1 MIVNYDKE
9 NGWSSFI
16 NDAFKVSPSQEALD
30 FLDLLNSDKSKSYID
45 WNVDELV
52 SYAKGLDVADESLI
66 SFLKDTS
73 YTEKSLSNYQNYL
86 SQTTSITSKFTSFTS
101 KAGSAIKSFGK
112 SLGANLLNMGA
123 GMLAGVAINGIISGV
138 DYLIHYQDRLI
149 EKGEEAKNSI
159 SETFSEFTTVK
170 SSLDSLGTSFAD
182 NADDITSTSGAIDVI
197 AQKYS
202 ELSQGVNTLNNANK
216 SLSTDEYQSYLDIS
230 NELASQ
236 FPSLVSGYDAQGN
249 AILNLGTN
257 ASDAAQKLNELYNA
271 QMLSANVDMGNQLQ
285 DNYKGTMAQIQEYN
299 DEISNWKRELSSL
312 ETYDYD
318 INDLMSVGGGIEI
331 DTSSL
336 SRDMRQKLDD
346 VLVDNGVNRIVL
358 DNGNLQI
365 NTADISEEAA
375 KQIQAVF
382 TDLESATSVQRAELK
397 KNISTNELLVKD
409 QLSSMAESISQYL
422 QTSSAFTDLNQNLQK
437 AFLSNLTSID
447 TNMISSEYDGD
458 ITRFIYSE
466 FLQPMSELEPEMQD
480 KLASLLSVD
489 PSSMNLEQY
498 QQDIFN
504 ALVEAFPDDADAA
517 GSFKKALGF
526 DQVIADTE
534 EKLDVLRDQF
544 GDVVDDLSL
553 DEIEQSYDLVVND
566 KFSGT
571 FDELTSEIEN
581 AKALAATS
589 IDLNVNT
596 QMDAIKEALETDNA
610 GVDYESAITYL
621 EKAKDLFDKGLIG
634 TDDFKSIASYI
645 SPTGAD
651 DPVNFAENYSK
662 ALRYLTEDGQGVQ
675 NFLYDLQ
682 DKGYVS
688 LETMSDGTQQWTYDI
703 QDLQQAATD
712 MGIGFEFMM
721 DMFGRLEDYGFS
733 NNFVGS
739 VEDGTQRIAELSQE
753 LVDAQAEL
761 ARLEATGADQ
771 TAIDQQ
777 REKIAGLQSD
787 ILATQDA
794 TNQLIASSA
803 DAYAQQV
810 EAAKATIESL
820 GEERERIL
828 SENTYGDDTQAIA
841 DLMEQ
846 QMRELANSNGL
857 ELDSELNVKIKADDE
872 ASPIIDDINK
882 KELLEKHTEL
892 YAEDEAS
899 GVINLWN
906 SLSADSKFTSLSAED
921 QASYVIDFWN
931 SLTPE
936 QKQAYL
942 DGEITMTDS
951 ATGTIQTVDGEIQ
964 SLNTTPEV
972 TISATDNANSVINS
986 VRNNLASID
995 GSTAT
1000 TYIKTIKTVQT
1011 SNASSQGGLFG
1022 EAAGTMLAPARAS
1035 GTAFNMLNLIPAHA
1049 AGKVALSRD
1058 EKAVVNEEDTE
1069 SIIRD
1074 GVWSLIPGGMHIES
1088 LKKGDIILNARQTK
1102 SLLQFGRAPGHARAY
1117 AQGSLLSAYAGGS
1130 GGGSFFVGGSGSSS
1144 GMSGAPASSSSSNAS
1159 TKATQA
1165 NTKAVEDNTK
1175 KTENLK
1181 DWIESLTSTISD
1193 NVSSLKDAIED
1204 FEMHANQNQAIDKY
1218 TSGAQ
1223 SYVNTLRRSAND
1235 YMSRANWLGLDP
1247 KYVKKITSG
1256 ELNIEDIQDED
1267 LLDKIEKYQDYYEKA
1282 KELNAEITE
1291 INRNIREAQLNK
1303 LDNIQDDYEH
1313 LVDLSDSV
1321 SSYYE
1326 SVSDLS
1332 EQLNLVGDANALLS
1346 SMSAQVAIREAL
1358 LNEEKELTDQ
1368 LNQLV
1373 KDGYVGMYT
1382 DTWNEWQEEINGVKQ
1397 SIIDTDKAIAELKE
1411 NIIDIRFDGFENS
1424 LDDLEHS
1431 ADMAAGIRDL
1441 LSSEGV
1447 YADDLSITGEGYA
1460 QLALMGTELVNAK
1473 QQVVNYSVAIDAL
1486 NEMYKNGDLTQ
1497 AQYNERLKEY
1507 QKGQLDAVK
1516 ATQDARD
1523 AILDLVKDGIEK
1535 ATEAME
1541 EYIDKRKEALD
1552 KEKEYYDFQKQM
1564 SNQSTE
1570 INKIRSQIAVLEGD
1584 DSLEAT
1590 AKRRKL
1596 NSQLSELLSEY
1607 EDQQKE
1613 HEYDVINSA
1622 YDETLDKFKENE
1634 EEVLHELETS
1644 LTAQNEAIANA
1655 LAAVKDNYSEV
1666 YGVLGQLADQ
1676 YQFKLT
1682 DSLTSPWESA
1692 EDALKQYLD
1701 AVGKLNPDID
1711 IDTHPIKPSAPDS
1724 SQTTPTTGEA
1734 DKQVTDKS
1742 QTGTW
1747 IKQGNQWWYKHD
1759 DGSYTQNGWEKIDG
1773 KWYRFDDQGWMQ
1785 SGWQWDD
1792 SYKKWYYLGGQNDGS
1807 MKTGWI
1813 WGDNYKKWYYLD
1825 GSGAMVTSQWIDGK
1839 YYVDHTGAMATNGY
1853 VKDENKEL
1861 YYWVN
1866 GNGVWEPQWNATKPD
1881 LKKYKLYYS
1890 GGTRRAKDDLA
1901 FVDDIDGKLNMGSE
1915 VMITRK
1921 GLLGN
1926 FGGSTIFNEKQKDF
1940 LYNLSKNG
1948 ALYEHLFDS
1957 ITPNAPILPNVDNAG
1972 GGSGDITMNVDF
1984 TVQGDMTKEVFPGM
1998 KKVLKE
2004 SFDYT
2009 VKQLRATSR
2018 KL

>member
-1 MIVNYDKE
+1 MKNSVQWAGTIGDVAEGASDSAEALAGLSKAADGLDDATSSVTGFSLAFKGLGASLLSIAPVLGAIAGIAAVGGLLYLQATEFSRAVEKANESQAAYSSTASEVQSLNSEIQTTSERIAEIEASGPLTITQKSELEQLKLQNAELQRQYELKQKVADEQADTAVEDAMKALEKQRAYDITQKTDKQQMAESDSFWDRMMAASIASTESQGISSTGSYVETDIVTATRNEVDALNKLKDTRDELMSQRKSASKEEKDSIDDQIDELDKE
-9 NGWSSFI
+9 IDRYDTEVQNNLESLESLRKNFIDESTNTVKSNLNDNELDMYNQITDIIDAYTNTDKLQKQAEALEEIWKDDSFAQAQQDLVDAFRSGQDVSIEEITKEYPDLVAACDEAGISVETLREELMALAQSETGLTAIEEDFEQFKVQAVSAINSIDAINAALVNSFSGKGLSIEIDSETGELSGDLLNIASAYQNLEGYDAAALFEKTANGVHLNREALRALQAQQEAIQKEDFTNKQLALLQRY
-16 NDAFKVSPSQEALD
+16 NDAVAELDNLTAGTDEYNAQQLVVDELSSQLELVNQLSAAYDGATSAYQKWVDAQSNGEDGDMYRTVNDTMIERGKELYEAGRYNTEEFRAIAQFYSNQDLSTASMEQVVRAYEASAGAINRYFTGDKQGIDNLIYDIQQKVPEAIQEVEDESGEVKLKFNLDDESVSDALGISQEALQTILRGASEYTDSIVLGNTSNIEELEAKLSEMSQKAEDAKAKLGELQSSGELSTTID
-30 FLDLLNSDKSKSYID
+30 F
-45 WNVDELV
+45 
-52 SYAKGLDVADESLI
+52 DV
-66 SFLKDTS
+66 DTS
-73 YTEKSLSNYQNYL
+73 KLDEAGLEDRINELTDFKEEVEVKFGADSSEVEYVDQLLEEAELRKEILAQQSNVALS
-86 SQTTSITSKFTSFTS
+86 
-101 KAGSAIKSFGK
+101 
-112 SLGANLLNMGA
+112 
-123 GMLAGVAINGIISGV
+123 V
-138 DYLIHYQDRLI
+138 DIA
-149 EKGEEAKNSI
+149 GEE
-159 SETFSEFTTVK
+159 
-170 SSLDSLGTSFAD
+170 
-182 NADDITSTSGAIDVI
+182 DI
-197 AQKYS
+197 
-202 ELSQGVNTLNNANK
+202 NTL
-216 SLSTDEYQSYLDIS
+216 
-230 NELASQ
+230 
-236 FPSLVSGYDAQGN
+236 
-249 AILNLGTN
+249 
-257 ASDAAQKLNELYNA
+257 
-271 QMLSANVDMGNQLQ
+271 
-285 DNYKGTMAQIQEYN
+285 
-299 DEISNWKRELSSL
+299 
-312 ETYDYD
+312 
-318 INDLMSVGGGIEI
+318 
-331 DTSSL
+331 
-336 SRDMRQKLDD
+336 
-346 VLVDNGVNRIVL
+346 
-358 DNGNLQI
+358 
-365 NTADISEEAA
+365 SE
-375 KQIQAVF
+375 
-382 TDLESATSVQRAELK
+382 
-397 KNISTNELLVKD
+397 
-409 QLSSMAESISQYL
+409 
-422 QTSSAFTDLNQNLQK
+422 
-437 AFLSNLTSID
+437 
-447 TNMISSEYDGD
+447 
-458 ITRFIYSE
+458 
-466 FLQPMSELEPEMQD
+466 
-480 KLASLLSVD
+480 KLASLPKDETSNVSINISDASQLDSVVNQIEQIPENTPVSFSFTVQNEEEAD
-489 PSSMNLEQY
+489 SLKAKIDELESSSGRSITYTIDAVDNTGNTLDTADETKTVTVNEVQGTTVDVSDETKTVTVNYTKGTQESPDNKNAKVNYNKGSQENPDKKNAVVDYNRGSQESPTSPKSAVVNYVLGTVEKPPAVTVKVNYDTSGAPSGSGPANGTAHFYGTAFAQGTTSGDWSLKRNES
-498 QQDIFN
+498 N
-504 ALVEAFPDDADAA
+504 ALINEL
-517 GSFKKALGF
+517 GSEIVVRNGKWFILNNGYPTFAN
-526 DQVIADTE
+526 
-534 EKLDVLRDQF
+534 LRK
-544 GDVVDDLSL
+544 GDVVFNHKQTD
-553 DEIEQSYDLVVND
+553 
-566 KFSGT
+566 
-571 FDELTSEIEN
+571 
-581 AKALAATS
+581 AL
-589 IDLNVNT
+589 LKN
-596 QMDAIKEALETDNA
+596 
-610 GVDYESAITYL
+610 
-621 EKAKDLFDKGLIG
+621 
-634 TDDFKSIASYI
+634 
-645 SPTGAD
+645 
-651 DPVNFAENYSK
+651 
-662 ALRYLTEDGQGVQ
+662 
-675 NFLYDLQ
+675 
-682 DKGYVS
+682 GYV
-688 LETMSDGTQQWTYDI
+688 T
-703 QDLQQAATD
+703 
-712 MGIGFEFMM
+712 
-721 DMFGRLEDYGFS
+721 
-733 NNFVGS
+733 GS
-739 VEDGTQRIAELSQE
+739 H
-753 LVDAQAEL
+753 
-761 ARLEATGADQ
+761 ARLAYENSFAKGSAFSSGSWVFGNTGN
-771 TAIDQQ
+771 
-777 REKIAGLQSD
+777 G
-787 ILATQDA
+787 
-794 TNQLIASSA
+794 N
-803 DAYAQQV
+803 
-810 EAAKATIESL
+810 L
-820 GEERERIL
+820 G
-828 SENTYGDDTQAIA
+828 G
-841 DLMEQ
+841 
-846 QMRELANSNGL
+846 
-857 ELDSELNVKIKADDE
+857 
-872 ASPIIDDINK
+872 
-882 KELLEKHTEL
+882 
-892 YAEDEAS
+892 
-899 GVINLWN
+899 
-906 SLSADSKFTSLSAED
+906 
-921 QASYVIDFWN
+921 
-931 SLTPE
+931 
-936 QKQAYL
+936 
-942 DGEITMTDS
+942 
-951 ATGTIQTVDGEIQ
+951 TGT
-964 SLNTTPEV
+964 
-972 TISATDNANSVINS
+972 
-986 VRNNLASID
+986 
-995 GSTAT
+995 
-1000 TYIKTIKTVQT
+1000 TYT
-1011 SNASSQGGLFG
+1011 
-1022 EAAGTMLAPARAS
+1022 
-1035 GTAFNMLNLIPAHA
+1035 
-1049 AGKVALSRD
+1049 
-1058 EKAVVNEEDTE
+1058 
-1069 SIIRD
+1069 
-1074 GVWSLIPGGMHIES
+1074 
-1088 LKKGDIILNARQTK
+1088 
-1102 SLLQFGRAPGHARAY
+1102 
-1117 AQGSLLSAYAGGS
+1117 
-1130 GGGSFFVGGSGSSS
+1130 GSSTYN
-1144 GMSGAPASSSSSNAS
+1144 SSSNAS
-1159 TKATQA
+1159 TKATQT

-1193 NVSSLKDAIED
+1193 NVDSLKDAIED
-1204 FEMHANQNQAIDKY
+1204 FEMHANQNQAIDEY
-1218 TSGAQ
+1218 TRGAQ

-1256 ELNIEDIQDED
+1256 ELNIEDIQDDD

-1373 KDGYVGMYT
+1373 KDGYIGMYT

-1411 NIIDIRFDGFENS
+1411 NIIDIRFAGFENG

-1460 QLALMGTELVNAK
+1460 QLALMGTELVSAK
-1473 QQVVNYSVAIDAL
+1473 QQVVNYSAAIDAL

-1607 EDQQKE
+1607 EYQQKE

-1676 YQFKLT
+1676 YQFELT

-1711 IDTHPIKPSAPDS
+1711 IDTNPIKPSAPDS
-1724 SQTTPTTGEA
+1724 SQTTPTTSEA

-1792 SYKKWYYLGGQNDGS
+1792 NYKKWYYLGGQNDGS

-1813 WGDNYKKWYYLD
+1813 WDDNYKKWYYLD

-1957 ITPNAPILPNVDNAG
+1957 ITPNAPIPPNVDNAG

>member
-1 MIVNYDKE
+1 MKNSVQWAGTIGDVAEGASDSAEALAGLSKAADGLDDATSSVTGFSLAFKGLGASLLSIAPVLGAIAGIAAVGGLLYLQATEFSRAVEKANESQAAYSSTASEVQSLNSEIQTTSDRIAEIEASGPLTITQKSELEQLKLQNAELQRQYELKQKVADEQADTAVEDAMEALKKQRTYDITQKTDKQQLAESDSFWDRMMAASIASTESQGISSTGAYVETDIVTATQNEVDALNKLKDTRDELMSQRKSASKEEKDSIDDQIDELDKE
-9 NGWSSFI
+9 IDRYDTEVQNNLESLESLRKNFIDESTNTVKSNLNDDELDMYNQITDIIDAYTNTDKLQKQAEALEEIWKDDSFAQAQQDLVDAFRSGQDVSIEEITKEYPDLVAACDEAGISVETLREELMALAQSETGLTAIEEDFEQFKVQAVSAINSIDAINAALVNSFSGKGLSIEIDSETGELSGDLLNIASAYQNLEGYDAAALFEKTANGVHLNREALRALQAQQEAIQKEDFTNKQLALLQRY
-16 NDAFKVSPSQEALD
+16 NDAVAELDSLTAGTDEYNAQQLVVDELSSQLELVNQLSAAYDGATSAYQKWVDAQSNGEDGDMYRTVNDTMIERGKELYEAGRYNTEEFRAIAQFYSNQDLSTASMEQVVRAYESSAGAINRYFTGDKQGIDNLIYDIQQKVPEAIQEVEDENGEVKLKFNLDDESVSDALGISQEALQTILRGASEYTDSIVLGNTSNIEELEAKLSEMSQKAEDAKAKLGELQSSGELSTTID
-30 FLDLLNSDKSKSYID
+30 FDVDTSKLDEAGLEDRINELTDLKEEVKVKFGADSSEVEYVDQLLEEAELRKEILAQQSNVALSVDITGEDDINTLSEKLSSLPKDETSNVSINISDTSQLDSVVNQIEQVPEDTPVSFSFTVQNEEEADSLKAKI
-45 WNVDELV
+45 DELESSSGRSITYTIDAV
-52 SYAKGLDVADESLI
+52 DNTGNTLDTADETKTITVNEVQGTTVDVSDET
-66 SFLKDTS
+66 KTVTVN
-73 YTEKSLSNYQNYL
+73 YTKGTQESPDNKNAKVNYNKG
-86 SQTTSITSKFTSFTS
+86 SQENPDKK
-101 KAGSAIKSFGK
+101 KA
-112 SLGANLLNMGA
+112 
-123 GMLAGVAINGIISGV
+123 VV
-138 DYLIHYQDRLI
+138 DYNRGSQESPASPKSAVVNYVLGTV
-149 EKGEEAKNSI
+149 EKPPAV
-159 SETFSEFTTVK
+159 TVK
-170 SSLDSLGTSFAD
+170 VNYD
-182 NADDITSTSGAIDVI
+182 TSGAPSGSGPANGTAHFYGTAF
-197 AQKYS
+197 AQGTTSGDWSLKRNESNALINELGS
-202 ELSQGVNTLNNANK
+202 EIVVRNGKWFILNNGYPTFANLRK
-216 SLSTDEYQSYLDIS
+216 GDVVFNHVQSESLLKNGYVTGSHAR
-230 NELASQ
+230 LAYENS
-236 FPSLVSGYDAQGN
+236 FAKGSAFSSGSWVFGN
-249 AILNLGTN
+249 TG
-257 ASDAAQKLNELYNA
+257 
-271 QMLSANVDMGNQLQ
+271 
-285 DNYKGTMAQIQEYN
+285 
-299 DEISNWKRELSSL
+299 
-312 ETYDYD
+312 
-318 INDLMSVGGGIEI
+318 
-331 DTSSL
+331 
-336 SRDMRQKLDD
+336 
-346 VLVDNGVNRIVL
+346 
-358 DNGNLQI
+358 NGNL
-365 NTADISEEAA
+365 
-375 KQIQAVF
+375 
-382 TDLESATSVQRAELK
+382 
-397 KNISTNELLVKD
+397 
-409 QLSSMAESISQYL
+409 
-422 QTSSAFTDLNQNLQK
+422 
-437 AFLSNLTSID
+437 
-447 TNMISSEYDGD
+447 G
-458 ITRFIYSE
+458 
-466 FLQPMSELEPEMQD
+466 
-480 KLASLLSVD
+480 
-489 PSSMNLEQY
+489 
-498 QQDIFN
+498 
-504 ALVEAFPDDADAA
+504 
-517 GSFKKALGF
+517 G
-526 DQVIADTE
+526 
-534 EKLDVLRDQF
+534 
-544 GDVVDDLSL
+544 
-553 DEIEQSYDLVVND
+553 
-566 KFSGT
+566 
-571 FDELTSEIEN
+571 
-581 AKALAATS
+581 
-589 IDLNVNT
+589 
-596 QMDAIKEALETDNA
+596 
-610 GVDYESAITYL
+610 
-621 EKAKDLFDKGLIG
+621 
-634 TDDFKSIASYI
+634 
-645 SPTGAD
+645 
-651 DPVNFAENYSK
+651 
-662 ALRYLTEDGQGVQ
+662 
-675 NFLYDLQ
+675 
-682 DKGYVS
+682 
-688 LETMSDGTQQWTYDI
+688 
-703 QDLQQAATD
+703 
-712 MGIGFEFMM
+712 
-721 DMFGRLEDYGFS
+721 
-733 NNFVGS
+733 
-739 VEDGTQRIAELSQE
+739 
-753 LVDAQAEL
+753 
-761 ARLEATGADQ
+761 
-771 TAIDQQ
+771 
-777 REKIAGLQSD
+777 
-787 ILATQDA
+787 
-794 TNQLIASSA
+794 
-803 DAYAQQV
+803 
-810 EAAKATIESL
+810 
-820 GEERERIL
+820 
-828 SENTYGDDTQAIA
+828 
-841 DLMEQ
+841 
-846 QMRELANSNGL
+846 
-857 ELDSELNVKIKADDE
+857 
-872 ASPIIDDINK
+872 
-882 KELLEKHTEL
+882 
-892 YAEDEAS
+892 
-899 GVINLWN
+899 
-906 SLSADSKFTSLSAED
+906 
-921 QASYVIDFWN
+921 
-931 SLTPE
+931 
-936 QKQAYL
+936 
-942 DGEITMTDS
+942 
-951 ATGTIQTVDGEIQ
+951 TGT
-964 SLNTTPEV
+964 
-972 TISATDNANSVINS
+972 
-986 VRNNLASID
+986 
-995 GSTAT
+995 
-1000 TYIKTIKTVQT
+1000 TYT
-1011 SNASSQGGLFG
+1011 
-1022 EAAGTMLAPARAS
+1022 
-1035 GTAFNMLNLIPAHA
+1035 
-1049 AGKVALSRD
+1049 
-1058 EKAVVNEEDTE
+1058 
-1069 SIIRD
+1069 
-1074 GVWSLIPGGMHIES
+1074 
-1088 LKKGDIILNARQTK
+1088 
-1102 SLLQFGRAPGHARAY
+1102 
-1117 AQGSLLSAYAGGS
+1117 
-1130 GGGSFFVGGSGSSS
+1130 GSSTYN
-1144 GMSGAPASSSSSNAS
+1144 SSSSNAS

-1346 SMSAQVAIREAL
+1346 GMSAQVAIREAL

-1373 KDGYVGMYT
+1373 KDGYIGMYT

-1411 NIIDIRFDGFENS
+1411 NIIDIRFDGFENG

-1460 QLALMGTELVNAK
+1460 QLALMGTELVSAK
-1473 QQVVNYSVAIDAL
+1473 QQVVNYSAAIDAL

-1676 YQFKLT
+1676 YQFELT

-1701 AVGKLNPDID
+1701 AFGKLNPDID
-1711 IDTHPIKPSAPDS
+1711 IDTNPIKPSAPDS
-1724 SQTTPTTGEA
+1724 SQTTPTTSEA

-1759 DGSYTQNGWEKIDG
+1759 DGSYTQNGWEKIDD

-1813 WGDNYKKWYYLD
+1813 WDDNYKKWYYLD

>member
-1 MIVNYDKE
+1 MALAQSETGLTAIEEDFEQFKVQAVSAINSIDAINAALVNSFSGKGLSIEIDSETGELSGDLLNIASAYQNLEGYDAAALFEKTANGVHLNREALRALQAQQEAIQKEDFTNKQLALLQRYNDAVAELDSLTAGTDEYNAQQLVVDELSSQLELVNQLSAAYDGATSAYQKWVDAQSNGEDGDMYRTVNDTMIERGKELYEAGRYNTEEFRAIAQFYSNQDLSTASMEQVVRAYESSAGAINRYFTGDKQGIDNLIYDIQQKVPEAIQEVEDE
-9 NGWSSFI
+9 NGEVKLKFNLDDESVS
-16 NDAFKVSPSQEALD
+16 DALGISQEALQTILRGASEYTDSIVLGNTSNIEELEAKLSEMSQKAEDAKAKLGELQSSGELSTTID
-30 FLDLLNSDKSKSYID
+30 FDVDTSKLDEAGLEDRINELTDLKEEVKVKFGADSSEVEYVDQLLEEAELRKEILAQQSNVALSVDITGEDDINTLSEKLSSLPKDETSNVSINISDTSQLDSVVNQIEQVPEDTPVSFSFTVQNEEEADSLKAKI
-45 WNVDELV
+45 DELESSSGRSITYTIDAV
-52 SYAKGLDVADESLI
+52 DNTGNTLDTADETKTITVNEVQGTTVDVSDET
-66 SFLKDTS
+66 KTVTVN
-73 YTEKSLSNYQNYL
+73 YTKGTQESPDNKNAKVNYNKG
-86 SQTTSITSKFTSFTS
+86 SQENPDKK
-101 KAGSAIKSFGK
+101 KA
-112 SLGANLLNMGA
+112 
-123 GMLAGVAINGIISGV
+123 VV
-138 DYLIHYQDRLI
+138 DYNRGSQESPASPKSAVVNYVLGTV
-149 EKGEEAKNSI
+149 EKPPAV
-159 SETFSEFTTVK
+159 TVK
-170 SSLDSLGTSFAD
+170 VNYD
-182 NADDITSTSGAIDVI
+182 TSGAPSGSGPANGTAHFYGTAF
-197 AQKYS
+197 AQGTTSGDWSLKRNESNALINELGS
-202 ELSQGVNTLNNANK
+202 EIVVRNGKWFILNNGYPTFANLRK
-216 SLSTDEYQSYLDIS
+216 GDVVFNHVQSESLLKNGYVTGSHAR
-230 NELASQ
+230 LAYENS
-236 FPSLVSGYDAQGN
+236 FAKGSAFSSGSWVFGN
-249 AILNLGTN
+249 TG
-257 ASDAAQKLNELYNA
+257 
-271 QMLSANVDMGNQLQ
+271 
-285 DNYKGTMAQIQEYN
+285 
-299 DEISNWKRELSSL
+299 
-312 ETYDYD
+312 
-318 INDLMSVGGGIEI
+318 
-331 DTSSL
+331 
-336 SRDMRQKLDD
+336 
-346 VLVDNGVNRIVL
+346 
-358 DNGNLQI
+358 NGNL
-365 NTADISEEAA
+365 
-375 KQIQAVF
+375 
-382 TDLESATSVQRAELK
+382 
-397 KNISTNELLVKD
+397 
-409 QLSSMAESISQYL
+409 
-422 QTSSAFTDLNQNLQK
+422 
-437 AFLSNLTSID
+437 
-447 TNMISSEYDGD
+447 G
-458 ITRFIYSE
+458 
-466 FLQPMSELEPEMQD
+466 
-480 KLASLLSVD
+480 
-489 PSSMNLEQY
+489 
-498 QQDIFN
+498 
-504 ALVEAFPDDADAA
+504 
-517 GSFKKALGF
+517 G
-526 DQVIADTE
+526 
-534 EKLDVLRDQF
+534 
-544 GDVVDDLSL
+544 
-553 DEIEQSYDLVVND
+553 
-566 KFSGT
+566 
-571 FDELTSEIEN
+571 
-581 AKALAATS
+581 
-589 IDLNVNT
+589 
-596 QMDAIKEALETDNA
+596 
-610 GVDYESAITYL
+610 
-621 EKAKDLFDKGLIG
+621 
-634 TDDFKSIASYI
+634 
-645 SPTGAD
+645 
-651 DPVNFAENYSK
+651 
-662 ALRYLTEDGQGVQ
+662 
-675 NFLYDLQ
+675 
-682 DKGYVS
+682 
-688 LETMSDGTQQWTYDI
+688 
-703 QDLQQAATD
+703 
-712 MGIGFEFMM
+712 
-721 DMFGRLEDYGFS
+721 
-733 NNFVGS
+733 
-739 VEDGTQRIAELSQE
+739 
-753 LVDAQAEL
+753 
-761 ARLEATGADQ
+761 
-771 TAIDQQ
+771 
-777 REKIAGLQSD
+777 
-787 ILATQDA
+787 
-794 TNQLIASSA
+794 
-803 DAYAQQV
+803 
-810 EAAKATIESL
+810 
-820 GEERERIL
+820 
-828 SENTYGDDTQAIA
+828 
-841 DLMEQ
+841 
-846 QMRELANSNGL
+846 
-857 ELDSELNVKIKADDE
+857 
-872 ASPIIDDINK
+872 
-882 KELLEKHTEL
+882 
-892 YAEDEAS
+892 
-899 GVINLWN
+899 
-906 SLSADSKFTSLSAED
+906 
-921 QASYVIDFWN
+921 
-931 SLTPE
+931 
-936 QKQAYL
+936 
-942 DGEITMTDS
+942 
-951 ATGTIQTVDGEIQ
+951 TGT
-964 SLNTTPEV
+964 
-972 TISATDNANSVINS
+972 
-986 VRNNLASID
+986 
-995 GSTAT
+995 
-1000 TYIKTIKTVQT
+1000 TYT
-1011 SNASSQGGLFG
+1011 
-1022 EAAGTMLAPARAS
+1022 
-1035 GTAFNMLNLIPAHA
+1035 
-1049 AGKVALSRD
+1049 
-1058 EKAVVNEEDTE
+1058 
-1069 SIIRD
+1069 
-1074 GVWSLIPGGMHIES
+1074 
-1088 LKKGDIILNARQTK
+1088 
-1102 SLLQFGRAPGHARAY
+1102 
-1117 AQGSLLSAYAGGS
+1117 
-1130 GGGSFFVGGSGSSS
+1130 GSSTYN
-1144 GMSGAPASSSSSNAS
+1144 SSSSNAS

-1346 SMSAQVAIREAL
+1346 GMSAQVAIREAL

-1373 KDGYVGMYT
+1373 KDGYIGMYT

-1411 NIIDIRFDGFENS
+1411 NIIDIRFDGFENG

-1460 QLALMGTELVNAK
+1460 QLALMGTELVSAK
-1473 QQVVNYSVAIDAL
+1473 QQVVNYSAAIDAL

-1676 YQFKLT
+1676 YQFELT

-1701 AVGKLNPDID
+1701 AFGKLNPDID
-1711 IDTHPIKPSAPDS
+1711 IDTNPIKPSAPDS
-1724 SQTTPTTGEA
+1724 SQTTPTTSEA

-1759 DGSYTQNGWEKIDG
+1759 DGSYTQNGWEKIDD

-1813 WGDNYKKWYYLD
+1813 WDDNYKKWYYLD

>member
-1 MIVNYDKE
+1 
-9 NGWSSFI
+9 
-16 NDAFKVSPSQEALD
+16 
-30 FLDLLNSDKSKSYID
+30 
-45 WNVDELV
+45 
-52 SYAKGLDVADESLI
+52 
-66 SFLKDTS
+66 
-73 YTEKSLSNYQNYL
+73 
-86 SQTTSITSKFTSFTS
+86 
-101 KAGSAIKSFGK
+101 
-112 SLGANLLNMGA
+112 
-123 GMLAGVAINGIISGV
+123 
-138 DYLIHYQDRLI
+138 
-149 EKGEEAKNSI
+149 
-159 SETFSEFTTVK
+159 
-170 SSLDSLGTSFAD
+170 
-182 NADDITSTSGAIDVI
+182 
-197 AQKYS
+197 
-202 ELSQGVNTLNNANK
+202 
-216 SLSTDEYQSYLDIS
+216 
-230 NELASQ
+230 
-236 FPSLVSGYDAQGN
+236 
-249 AILNLGTN
+249 
-257 ASDAAQKLNELYNA
+257 
-271 QMLSANVDMGNQLQ
+271 
-285 DNYKGTMAQIQEYN
+285 
-299 DEISNWKRELSSL
+299 
-312 ETYDYD
+312 
-318 INDLMSVGGGIEI
+318 
-331 DTSSL
+331 
-336 SRDMRQKLDD
+336 
-346 VLVDNGVNRIVL
+346 
-358 DNGNLQI
+358 
-365 NTADISEEAA
+365 
-375 KQIQAVF
+375 
-382 TDLESATSVQRAELK
+382 
-397 KNISTNELLVKD
+397 
-409 QLSSMAESISQYL
+409 
-422 QTSSAFTDLNQNLQK
+422 
-437 AFLSNLTSID
+437 
-447 TNMISSEYDGD
+447 
-458 ITRFIYSE
+458 
-466 FLQPMSELEPEMQD
+466 
-480 KLASLLSVD
+480 
-489 PSSMNLEQY
+489 
-498 QQDIFN
+498 
-504 ALVEAFPDDADAA
+504 
-517 GSFKKALGF
+517 
-526 DQVIADTE
+526 
-534 EKLDVLRDQF
+534 
-544 GDVVDDLSL
+544 
-553 DEIEQSYDLVVND
+553 
-566 KFSGT
+566 
-571 FDELTSEIEN
+571 
-581 AKALAATS
+581 
-589 IDLNVNT
+589 
-596 QMDAIKEALETDNA
+596 
-610 GVDYESAITYL
+610 
-621 EKAKDLFDKGLIG
+621 
-634 TDDFKSIASYI
+634 
-645 SPTGAD
+645 
-651 DPVNFAENYSK
+651 
-662 ALRYLTEDGQGVQ
+662 
-675 NFLYDLQ
+675 
-682 DKGYVS
+682 
-688 LETMSDGTQQWTYDI
+688 
-703 QDLQQAATD
+703 
-712 MGIGFEFMM
+712 
-721 DMFGRLEDYGFS
+721 
-733 NNFVGS
+733 
-739 VEDGTQRIAELSQE
+739 
-753 LVDAQAEL
+753 
-761 ARLEATGADQ
+761 
-771 TAIDQQ
+771 
-777 REKIAGLQSD
+777 
-787 ILATQDA
+787 
-794 TNQLIASSA
+794 
-803 DAYAQQV
+803 
-810 EAAKATIESL
+810 
-820 GEERERIL
+820 
-828 SENTYGDDTQAIA
+828 
-841 DLMEQ
+841 
-846 QMRELANSNGL
+846 
-857 ELDSELNVKIKADDE
+857 
-872 ASPIIDDINK
+872 
-882 KELLEKHTEL
+882 
-892 YAEDEAS
+892 
-899 GVINLWN
+899 
-906 SLSADSKFTSLSAED
+906 
-921 QASYVIDFWN
+921 
-931 SLTPE
+931 
-936 QKQAYL
+936 
-942 DGEITMTDS
+942 
-951 ATGTIQTVDGEIQ
+951 
-964 SLNTTPEV
+964 
-972 TISATDNANSVINS
+972 
-986 VRNNLASID
+986 
-995 GSTAT
+995 
-1000 TYIKTIKTVQT
+1000 
-1011 SNASSQGGLFG
+1011 
-1022 EAAGTMLAPARAS
+1022 
-1035 GTAFNMLNLIPAHA
+1035 
-1049 AGKVALSRD
+1049 
-1058 EKAVVNEEDTE
+1058 
-1069 SIIRD
+1069 
-1074 GVWSLIPGGMHIES
+1074 
-1088 LKKGDIILNARQTK
+1088 
-1102 SLLQFGRAPGHARAY
+1102 
-1117 AQGSLLSAYAGGS
+1117 
-1130 GGGSFFVGGSGSSS
+1130 
-1144 GMSGAPASSSSSNAS
+1144 
-1159 TKATQA
+1159 
-1165 NTKAVEDNTK
+1165 
-1175 KTENLK
+1175 
-1181 DWIESLTSTISD
+1181 
-1193 NVSSLKDAIED
+1193 
-1204 FEMHANQNQAIDKY
+1204 MHANQNQAIDEY
-1218 TSGAQ
+1218 TRGAQ

-1326 SVSDLS
+1326 SISDLS

-1397 SIIDTDKAIAELKE
+1397 SIVDTDKAIAELKE
-1411 NIIDIRFDGFENS
+1411 NIIDIRFAGFENS

-1473 QQVVNYSVAIDAL
+1473 QQVVNYSAAIDAL

-1676 YQFKLT
+1676 YQFELT

-1711 IDTHPIKPSAPDS
+1711 IDTNPIKPSAPNS
-1724 SQTTPTTGEA
+1724 NQTTPTTNEA

-1813 WGDNYKKWYYLD
+1813 WDDNYKKWYYLD

-1957 ITPNAPILPNVDNAG
+1957 ITPNAPVLPNVDNVGAG
-1972 GGSGDITMNVDF
+1972 GDTIINVD
-1984 TVQGDMTKEVFPGM
+1984 TLCKIEGDVTKEVFPGM
-1998 KKVLKE
+1998 KKVLE
-2004 SFDYT
+2004 ENFNYT
-2009 VKQLRATSR
+2009 VKRLRGINR